1 VIAITTYA
9 TKNYCYALGVVAQ
22 RIAQNIRDAKQIGRC
37 FFVMAS
43 DDSEEAKIGYSHF
56 EKTLSDVGCETH
68 RVIISGCDDDHKD
81 KAYKDE
87 AQRLIARLQT
97 SAWDFARS
105 KNPDLLWSVESD
117 VIPPENALKVLKDT
131 LGFDDGYYDI
141 AMVTYPNGKF
151 LGGRGTYRHQIAE
164 DFLPEERSIPKE
176 LEKKIKKRDERFK
189 DLSEKKEQASE
200 QEQKEWQEM
209 DEQIKQCPP
218 KGNVFELNAKR
229 WRKRGWLDMAYP
241 AVGRGAILPTDWVG
255 LGCTLISKRALS
267 CAFFDGY
274 QLKGTQDLFLCWNQW
289 HPRGYRMAVVS
300 HILCSHVKRA
310 RDKDGK
316 QTRDLVCYHAYHEP
330 DGELEG
336 HIRMKEIPFIDF
348 TL

>member
-1 VIAITTYA
+1 MIGIATYA

-22 RIAQNIRDAKQIGRC
+22 RIAQNIRDAKESDNC

-43 DDSEEAKIGYSHF
+43 DDSEEAEIGYGYF
-56 EKTLSDVGCETH
+56 QKALSDVGCETH

-117 VIPPENALKVLKDT
+117 VIPPDNALKVLKNT
-131 LGFDDGYYDI
+131 LSFDDGYYDI

-164 DFLPEERSIPKE
+164 DFLVEERTIPKE
-176 LEKKIKKRDERFK
+176 LEKRIKKRDERFK
-189 DLSEKKEQASE
+189 ELLEKKEQASE
-200 QEQKEWQEM
+200 AEQKEWHKM
-209 DEQIKQCPP
+209 DEEIKQCPP

-274 QLKGTQDLFLCWNQW
+274 ELKGTQDLFLCWNQW
-289 HPRGYRMAVVS
+289 HPRGYRMAVVP

-310 RDKDGK
+310 RDKEGK